1 MSLAALKAPIPGQ
14 SLTDTPKN
22 YAWERPPELVDPN
35 EAIKYHINRIT
46 DGEVIDSILD
56 AIRFGIPVQILSESM
71 MTGAV
76 YKGIHSIDTSL
87 IVEPIVRDFIMKSAD
102 MVGVK
107 YEEFIKSDKVSLDE
121 RVNALMVD
129 IEETPEEEKDEGY
142 EFLKE
147 TVEVIQDQPE
157 EEEKPKGLMARE

>member
-87 IVEPIVRDFIMKSAD
+87 IAEPIVRDFIMKSAD

-107 YEEFIKSDKVSLDE
+107 YEEFIKS
-121 RVNALMVD
+121 VNALMVD